1 MSQVITLCASCKLGQ
16 GDFAGLLARALPDW
30 VVATRDCMSGCKRP
44 STLAFRA
51 PGKTAYLFGDLTAE
65 DLPLILRFAAAY
77 ATSPT
82 GDFADAR
89 PFGALRGKVIAR
101 IPG

>member
-1 MSQVITLCASCKLGQ
+1 MTQVLTLCASCLLGR
-16 GDFAGLLARALPDW
+16 GDFAQALARALPGW
-30 VVATRDCMSGCKRP
+30 QVSTRDCMSGCKRP

-51 PGKTAYLFGDLTAE
+51 PGKTAYLFGELTEA
-65 DLPLILRFAAAY
+65 DLPLILRFAEAY
-77 ATSPT
+77 ALSPT

-89 PFGALRGKVIAR
+89 PFGALRTKVIAR